1 MTACPCGSGDT
12 DANCCLKYISGNEWP
27 KTAAQLMRSRYTA
40 FTLANVDYLNNTQD
54 PETRS
59 DQNPEDLKDWAKSVT
74 WLGLEVLRTSRG
86 KAEDQKGVVEFIARF
101 KDDQGPQQIH
111 EVSQF
116 RRIAGR
122 WMYSTGSHHDE

>member
-1 MTACPCGSGDT
+1 M
-12 DANCCLKYISGNEWP
+12 KYISGNEWP
-27 KTAAQLMRSRYTA
+27 KTAEQLMRSRYTA
-40 FTLANVDYLNNTQD
+40 FTLANVDYLNKTQD